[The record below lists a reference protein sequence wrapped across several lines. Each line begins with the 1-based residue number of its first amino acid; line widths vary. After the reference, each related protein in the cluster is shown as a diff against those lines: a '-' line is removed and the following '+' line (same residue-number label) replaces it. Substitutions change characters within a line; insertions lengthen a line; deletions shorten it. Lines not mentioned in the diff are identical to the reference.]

1 MYVVLLLHAVYTHPA
16 TRHAVLLLQ
25 WHARRMAAPRLLSVP
40 LSCAPSFAFFISS
53 TCTQSFT
60 ASCPRFICRS
70 PDVATATG
78 EYVVLGGAPLL
89 G

>member
-40 LSCAPSFAFFISS
+40 LSCAPSFIAPIAFFISS
-53 TCTQSFT
+53 TCT
-60 ASCPRFICRS
+60 
-70 PDVATATG
+70 
-78 EYVVLGGAPLL
+78 
-89 G
+89 